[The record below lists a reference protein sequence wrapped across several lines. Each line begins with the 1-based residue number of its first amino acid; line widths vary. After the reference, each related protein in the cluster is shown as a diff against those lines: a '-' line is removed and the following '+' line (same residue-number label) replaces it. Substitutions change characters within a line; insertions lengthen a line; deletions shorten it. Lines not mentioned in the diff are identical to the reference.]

1 MPTTLRRMHA
11 QSQLRRHLGRPRGRT
26 RAQGNFLSGTT
37 FGTHYPEGRENSGD
51 IQHSKARLGRSAE
64 FRHLV
69 RDPNLFIWQSFHW
82 CCCCC
87 STQRAQPPDPHF
99 IGAFIGWTRSNL
111 RSNYDCTAPA
121 ARPPIQ
127 LLGPLERVHVLLK
140 HLAAFSFHASLASNS
155 TRSSPRA
162 SSRCGPVQPPA
173 PMQASPACRYL
184 QG

>member
-1 MPTTLRRMHA
+1 MRAQALGSIIGSLMPTTLRRMHA

-82 CCCCC
+82 CIHWVD
-87 STQRAQPPDPHF
+87 SQQP
-99 IGAFIGWTRSNL
+99 TL
-111 RSNYDCTAPA
+111 
-121 ARPPIQ
+121 
-127 LLGPLERVHVLLK
+127 
-140 HLAAFSFHASLASNS
+140 
-155 TRSSPRA
+155 
-162 SSRCGPVQPPA
+162 
-173 PMQASPACRYL
+173 
-184 QG
+184 